1 MWRLYKPKGDFRQDL
16 QDDTADEISQVVR
29 LLDFA
34 SSGGYSRS
42 DWRSMQQ
49 EIRAIP
55 DGEIE
60 RTAKEVLASGRRRDI
75 PPVLD
80 ELCFVWSQKDPEAA
94 LAFAGSIPDK
104 SLGKICYSVAFK
116 GWAEDDWKSAKAWLD
131 KLPANKLR
139 DRLATELI
147 EKVAVHDPLAALQLL
162 SDEFAQGKRPDTYQ
176 GPHRQR
182 PRTPARALRQNTGR
196 GGKRQVTHLL
206 ENRHSGT
213 PARPCLP
220 ACTRELIQ
228 NILMSDAPPEAT
240 CEPTM
245 T

>member
-1 MWRLYKPKGDFRQDL
+1 MAL
-16 QDDTADEISQVVR
+16 QAEICPLTKDDTADEISQVVR

-147 EKVAVHDPLAALQLL
+147 ERWRCMIRSLRFSFSPTNSRRANGRTPTKVLIDKDPELLLALYAKIPEGEEKDRLL
-162 SDEFAQGKRPDTYQ
+162 ISLKTVIQELRPDLAS
-176 GPHRQR
+176 RLA
-182 PRTPARALRQNTGR
+182 PAN
-196 GGKRQVTHLL
+196 
-206 ENRHSGT
+206 
-213 PARPCLP
+213 
-220 ACTRELIQ
+220 
-228 NILMSDAPPEAT
+228 
-240 CEPTM
+240 
-245 T
+245 